1 MILHPIFLIFA
12 ITQLPRVT
20 EESYSTKWIYNLAS
34 RYNQSGEKGLGDRRH
49 QNQGNKSMLDDVQL
63 ANFVAKITNTT
74 VPMVVYGIVAPVA

>member
-1 MILHPIFLIFA
+1 MPEVSS
-12 ITQLPRVT
+12 IT
-20 EESYSTKWIYNLAS
+20 SYSTKWIYNLAS

-74 VPMVVYGIVAPVA
+74 VPMVVYRFARSQK